1 MKEFGN
7 MRELIIYKTSRG
19 VYQIIDTDSDAV
31 LANYIPNRK
40 LAEQIELLM
49 HDGYIKAQDNNPAL
63 VMLEKLTYKP
73 DQGAK

>member
-31 LANYIPNRK
+31 LANYIPTRK

-73 DQGAK
+73 DQGAQ